1 MYTYDWFMLRFDRRQ
16 QTSVKQVHFK
26 KNRKSKRIMKW
37 SWKEGRIVATTQFGK
52 GNKHTPKFQEINKN
66 NALLKVSWLSCLL
79 VLFLNVS
86 LYNKTKKFNIYYH
99 VQLEKC

>member
-26 KNRKSKRIMKW
+26 KNRKNKRIMKW

-66 NALLKVSWLSCLL
+66 NALWNRIYEKSLIDLWLLAYE
-79 VLFLNVS
+79 V
-86 LYNKTKKFNIYYH
+86 KIKEAT
-99 VQLEKC
+99 